1 METLKRNLI
10 NLGKGFIV
18 WFILLLLNTRSNEA
32 AVNGIKILLDVILV
46 SMIISDF
53 QKVQAIMNK
62 KKSKNKKQDKQSE
75 KPVPRKKEEEQI
87 EGTGRNSAQNPC
99 YGLLVC
105 TGISYIYC
113 LDFKNKNPGSYF
125 NTSVSLGDH
134 Y

>member
-1 METLKRNLI
+1 VPFVFPPNKIFTPYSC
-10 NLGKGFIV
+10 
-18 WFILLLLNTRSNEA
+18 LLSLTQFTFSPY
-32 AVNGIKILLDVILV
+32 LV
-46 SMIISDF
+46 SYIYYKKYKYF

-75 KPVPRKKEEEQI
+75 KPVPRKKEEEQT

-125 NTSVSLGDH
+125 NTSVSLADH

>member
-1 METLKRNLI
+1 MPEGESKQNWKAKYNGLAEEI
-10 NLGKGFIV
+10 GY
-18 WFILLLLNTRSNEA
+18 SA
-32 AVNGIKILLDVILV
+32 YPGIKSEVIDKTQVFDESSL
-46 SMIISDF
+46 IY
-53 QKVQAIMNK
+53 AL
-62 KKSKNKKQDKQSE
+62 KNKKQDKQSE
-75 KPVPRKKEEEQI
+75 KPVPRKKEEEQT

-125 NTSVSLGDH
+125 NTSVSLADH